1 MKSYQ
6 AQLEGGWRRFQLFQN
21 ELYTLD
27 EDDIAQELEA
37 FKTYFSLATRIRE
50 LMEGKRS
57 STPST
62 PKCSSNPS
70 NYFQDSNNNLY
81 KNSNDIQTPLT
92 ENVAPNRTSI
102 PPHEMR
108 RFAKKFCRAV
118 SRHFLVRK
126 LQRQISWKFRG
137 PRRSK
142 L

>member
-50 LMEGKRS
+50 LMESKRS

-102 PPHEMR
+102 PPHETR

-126 LQRQISWKFRG
+126 LQRQIS
-137 PRRSK
+137 
-142 L
+142 